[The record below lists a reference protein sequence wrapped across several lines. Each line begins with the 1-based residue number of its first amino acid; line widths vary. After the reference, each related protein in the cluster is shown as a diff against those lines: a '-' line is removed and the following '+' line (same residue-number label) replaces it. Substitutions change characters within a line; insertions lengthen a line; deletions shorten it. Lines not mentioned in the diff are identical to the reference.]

1 MPLAPAA
8 LKPLLQLATVPGV
21 GPARLAALMARF
33 GSPERVLRAHPAEL
47 EANPGFGA
55 ELVGRIRRASGH
67 EGVARAERA
76 MERMERAGAVALT
89 PQDAAYPEAFAAVAE
104 PPYLLFAAGRLEQ
117 LSLPGV
123 AMVGTRTPT
132 GYGKGVASRL
142 SAALAEAGFA
152 VVSGMARGIDSV
164 SHAAALD
171 AGGPSIGVLGHGID
185 EVYPA
190 ENRRLFER
198 MREGG
203 LLISE
208 YLPGEQPKAGNFPRR
223 NRLIAALSRGVV
235 VVEMGLKS
243 GAQHTVNYALEQGR
257 EVFAVPGP
265 ITSPASEGT
274 NQLLKEG
281 ARVVTSVDD
290 IFEELGGVGE
300 PAPHVAAPRTPTP
313 AGKTVPAP
321 PGLFAAP
328 PDLSDAEMKLFHA
341 LSAEPRHVDTLGAAT
356 GLAAGELLGALLALE
371 LRGLVEALP
380 GKHFRYA
387 EGG

>member
-8 LKPLLQLATVPGV
+8 LRPLLQLATVPGV
-21 GPARLAALMARF
+21 GPARLAALLRHF
-33 GSPERVLRAHPAEL
+33 GSPERALNAAPAEL
-47 EANPGFGA
+47 GGLAGFGA
-55 ELVGRIRRASGH
+55 ELLGRLHRASGH
-67 EGVARAERA
+67 EGAARAERA
-76 MERMERAGAVALT
+76 LERMERAGAVALT
-89 PQDAAYPEAFAAVAE
+89 PADAAYPEAFGAVAE
-104 PPYLLFAAGRLEQ
+104 PPYLIFAAGRLEQ
-117 LSLPGV
+117 LSMPGV
-123 AMVGTRTPT
+123 AMVGTRSPT
-132 GYGKGVASRL
+132 GYGRGVASRL
-142 SAALAEAGFA
+142 SAALAESGFA

-203 LLISE
+203 LLITE

-243 GAQHTVNYALEQGR
+243 GAQHTVTYALEQGR

-265 ITSPASEGT
+265 ITSPASEGA
-274 NQLLKEG
+274 NQLLKDG

-300 PAPHVAAPRTPTP
+300 SRPRVTLGTPAPAAK
-313 AGKTVPAP
+313 AVPAP

-328 PDLSDAEMKLFHA
+328 ADLSDEELKAFHA
-341 LSAEPRHVDTLGAAT
+341 LSTEARHVDALGAAS
-356 GLAAGELLGALLALE
+356 GLSAGDLLGALLGLE
-371 LRGLVEALP
+371 LRGLAESLP

-387 EGG
+387 QGE